1 MALMK
6 KSTYFFAFGS
16 IFLSAAIVLAAFN
29 FICEYRAQKTTV
41 QVSEQLEQKFA
52 AKENGDIS
60 SEIPAQTTENA
71 DYLGILTIPALDLNV
86 PVNDTFSEADLK
98 LTPCRYAGSL
108 VKNDLV
114 ICGHNYAAHFRD
126 LKSLK
131 IGDELYFT
139 DINGKTYSFTL
150 STQEILAPIDN
161 AAMIDSDYD
170 LTLFTCTKDGQKRL
184 VLRFVRQ

>member
-1 MALMK
+1 MK

-16 IFLSAAIVLAAFN
+16 IFLSAAIVLAASN
-29 FICEYRAQKTTV
+29 FVCEYRAQKTTIH
-41 QVSEQLEQKFA
+41 VSAQLEQKFA
-52 AKENGDIS
+52 EAKENGDIS
-60 SEIPAQTTENA
+60 SEIPAQTTENT
-71 DYLGILTIPALDLNV
+71 DYLGILTIPALDLTV
-86 PVNDTFSEADLK
+86 PINNTFSEANLK

-108 VKNDLV
+108 GKNDLV

-131 IGDELYFT
+131 KGDALYFT
-139 DINGKTYSFTL
+139 DINGNTHSFTL

-184 VLRFVRQ
+184 VLRFVQQ